1 MANISV
7 PPVATPQP
15 QPALDRDRWYVLI
28 VLTAVYALNIADRF
42 VVNTLIDPIR
52 REFDLTDMG
61 VGLLT
66 GGSVALFYVTSSI
79 PIAVFADRTSRQRL
93 LAIAIAAWSV
103 LTAACGVSH
112 SFWQLFAA
120 RVGVGVGEAGATPI
134 SQSLLSDK
142 FPAAA
147 RSFSLSLFA
156 LGAAAGAALGASLG
170 GMLNDSHGWRAA
182 LLVFGLMGLPLAV
195 IVALTVREPSRGKFD
210 SQIAESSPSLAQ
222 TVRFMMS
229 QRAMRHLFWGSSV
242 VTLWSWG
249 LIWWTPTFL
258 LRTHGM
264 SLTDSGRELGWVHA
278 VGGCAVTLGT
288 AWSMK
293 ILSNKDPRYQ
303 VWFVAIATL
312 AATPAA
318 FLAYTTHDPHLCIL
332 MLWLFIPASYAFSGP
347 SYALAQ
353 NLVPATMRARSCAL
367 ILFTANITNLIV
379 APVMIGEASDLLAP
393 RLAVPAQSL
402 GIVLAICTATG
413 IWGAWHY
420 IAAGRYLRAD
430 LISAGSFTAVSHG
443 SRSTFHASSQTSGTR

>member
-1 MANISV
+1 MANTTSAALAGL
-7 PPVATPQP
+7 PTRAM
-15 QPALDRDRWYVLI
+15 LDRDRWYVLI

-42 VVNTLIDPIR
+42 VINTLIDPIR
-52 REFDLTDMG
+52 REFNLSDMG

-79 PIAVFADRTSRQRL
+79 PIAMFADHTSRQRL
-93 LAIAIAAWSV
+93 LTVSIVFWSM
-103 LTAACGVSH
+103 LTAACAACH

-142 FPAAA
+142 FPAEA
-147 RSFSLSLFA
+147 RSFAFSVFA
-156 LGAAAGAALGASLG
+156 LGAAAGAAAGASLG
-170 GMLNDSHGWRAA
+170 GALNDTHGWRSA
-182 LLVFGLMGLPLAV
+182 LLVFGLLGIPFAA
-195 IVALTVREPSRGKFD
+195 IVGLTVREPVRGRFD
-210 SQIAESSPSLAQ
+210 NHVERRSPSFKQ
-222 TVRFMMS
+222 TLQFMTK
-229 QRAMRHLFWGSSV
+229 QRALRHLFWGSSV
-242 VTLWSWG
+242 VTFWSWG

-264 SLTDSGRELGWVHA
+264 SLADSGSALGWMHA

-312 AATPAA
+312 LATVPA
-318 FLAYTTHDPHLCIL
+318 FIAYTTGSANLCIA
-332 MLWLFIPASYAFSGP
+332 MLWLFIPVSYVFSGP

-353 NLVPATMRARSCAL
+353 NLVPAGMRARSCAL
-367 ILFTANITNLIV
+367 ILFTANVTNLIV

-393 RLAVPAQSL
+393 TLAAPAHAL
-402 GIVLAICTATG
+402 GIVLAVCTSTG

-420 IAAGRYLRAD
+420 IAAARHLRAD
-430 LISAGSFTAVSHG
+430 LITAGTLSADPV
-443 SRSTFHASSQTSGTR
+443 

>member
-1 MANISV
+1 MIDSTSAAIAALPTRSM
-7 PPVATPQP
+7 
-15 QPALDRDRWYVLI
+15 LDRDRWYVLI

-52 REFDLTDMG
+52 REFHLTDMG

-66 GGSVALFYVTSSI
+66 GGSVALFYITASI

-93 LAIAIAAWSV
+93 LAVSIVFWSV
-103 LTAACGVSH
+103 LTAACGACY

-142 FPAAA
+142 FPAGA
-147 RSFSLSLFA
+147 RGFAFSVFA
-156 LGAAAGAALGASLG
+156 LGAAAGAAAGASLG
-170 GMLNDSHGWRAA
+170 GALNDTHGWRSA
-182 LLVFGLMGLPLAV
+182 LLVFGVLGLPCA
-195 IVALTVREPSRGKFD
+195 ALVVFTVREPVRGRFD
-210 SQIAESSPSLAQ
+210 ARTALESPTFKQ
-222 TVRFMMS
+222 TLQFMTK
-229 QRAMRHLFWGSSV
+229 QRALHHLFWGSSV

-258 LRTHGM
+258 LRTHSM
-264 SLTDSGRELGWVHA
+264 SLAESGSALGWMHA

-293 ILSNKDPRYQ
+293 ILANKDSRYQ

-312 AATPAA
+312 LATIPAFIA
-318 FLAYTTHDPHLCIL
+318 FTTSSATLCIA
-332 MLWLFIPASYAFSGP
+332 MLWLYIPVSYAFSGP

-353 NLVPATMRARSCAL
+353 NLVPAGMRARSCAL
-367 ILFTANITNLIV
+367 ILFTANVTNLIV

-393 RLAVPAQSL
+393 TLANPPHSL
-402 GIVLAICTATG
+402 GIVLAVCTSTG

-420 IAAGRYLRAD
+420 IAAARHLRAD
-430 LISAGSFTAVSHG
+430 LITAGTLSADA
-443 SRSTFHASSQTSGTR
+443 A